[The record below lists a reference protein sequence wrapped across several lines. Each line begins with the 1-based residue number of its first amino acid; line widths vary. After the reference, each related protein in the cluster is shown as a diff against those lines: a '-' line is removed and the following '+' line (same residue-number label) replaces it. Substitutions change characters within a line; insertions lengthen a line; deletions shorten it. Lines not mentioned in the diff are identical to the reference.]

1 MIVEEETR
9 EQSKSRVWFDQRA
22 GRVTASVFS
31 EAARAG
37 TSASLIKRI
46 CYPRASQFSTEAT
59 RYIDYRTVS

>member
-37 TSASLIKRI
+37 TPASLIKRI
-46 CYPRASQFSTEAT
+46 CYPRASRFSTEAT
-59 RYIDYRTVS
+59 RYIDNRTVS